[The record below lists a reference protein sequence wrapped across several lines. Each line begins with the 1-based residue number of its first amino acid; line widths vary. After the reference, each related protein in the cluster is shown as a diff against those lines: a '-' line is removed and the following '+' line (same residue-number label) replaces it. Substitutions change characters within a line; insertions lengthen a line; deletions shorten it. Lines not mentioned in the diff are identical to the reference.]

1 MRYAIVLL
9 SLLLALAGC
18 DRSKL
23 NEGKYLEEGADAV
36 LPFKRSLKAAL
47 VSGMHEGPV
56 HAISVCRTEA
66 PKIAEEASTQTAR
79 VGRSSLKLR
88 NPANAPKAWMRPLL
102 ERYEANPEDRE
113 PAVVVIDDETVGY
126 VEPIFV
132 QPLCLTCHGSSIP
145 AELQAKLSELYPSDQ
160 ATGYEPGDLRG
171 VFWAELA
178 R

>member
-1 MRYAIVLL
+1 MRYAIVI
-9 SLLLALAGC
+9 LAMVVMLVGC

-23 NEGKYLEEGADAV
+23 NEGKYLEAGEEAV

-47 VSGMHEGPV
+47 VSGMQQGPV
-56 HAISVCRTEA
+56 HAISACRMEA
-66 PKIAEEASTQTAR
+66 PKLAEEASTETVR

-88 NPANAPKAWMRPLL
+88 NPANAPKAWMKPLL
-102 ERYEANPEDRE
+102 ERYEASPAERK
-113 PAVVVIDDETVGY
+113 PAVVSIDDQTVGY

-145 AELQAKLSELYPSDQ
+145 EELQAKLNELYPNDE
-160 ATGYEPGDLRG
+160 ATGYEARDLRG

>member
-1 MRYAIVLL
+1 MRHAIVI
-9 SLLLALAGC
+9 LALLPLAAGC

-23 NEGKYLEEGADAV
+23 NEGKYLEAGADAV

-47 VSGMHEGPV
+47 VSGMDKGPV
-56 HAISVCRTEA
+56 QAISVCRTEA

-88 NPANAPKAWMRPLL
+88 NPANAPKAWMKPLL
-102 ERYEANPEDRE
+102 ERYEANPEQRE
-113 PAVVVIDDETVGY
+113 PAVVAIDKHTVGY

-132 QPLCLTCHGSSIP
+132 QPLCLTCHGSNISE
-145 AELQAKLSELYPSDQ
+145 ELQAQLSELYPSDQ
-160 ATGYEPGDLRG
+160 ATGYEAGDLRG
-171 VFWAELA
+171 VFWAEIA